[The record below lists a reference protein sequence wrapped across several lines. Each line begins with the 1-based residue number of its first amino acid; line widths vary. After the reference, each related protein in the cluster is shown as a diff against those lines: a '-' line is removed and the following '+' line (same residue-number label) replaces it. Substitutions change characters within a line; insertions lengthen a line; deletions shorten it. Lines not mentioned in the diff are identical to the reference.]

1 MDLITPAA
9 FMLAVVVVIAADL
22 MDGGTLRSLVN
33 LPAMLLVLGGT
44 LGASVMSTATADL
57 RLVPTFFSS
66 ILRPRSTP
74 VERTI
79 DDIAALAEVARREG
93 FLRLEDELDRDSLA
107 PFLQRGVRLIV
118 DGADEERL
126 RTVLEQELTV
136 YEARE
141 ATGVRFFETA
151 GGFAPTLGIIGTV
164 VGLVSVLSNL
174 ANVQKLAPS
183 IATAFIATLWGISTA
198 NFFWLPLAYKL
209 RNTLAHELQAR
220 EMIIEGCIAIAAGQ
234 NPRLISEQ
242 LAVFVP
248 PRKTVHSQ
256 SREDLVQGEGQT
268 AHRLVDR

>member
-1 MDLITPAA
+1 MDLDLITPAA

-22 MDGGTLRSLVN
+22 MDGGSIHSLVN

-57 RLVPTFFSS
+57 KLVPTFFSRV
-66 ILRPRSTP
+66 LRPRPTP

-79 DDIAALAEVARREG
+79 DDIATLAEVARRDG
-93 FLRLEDELDRDSLA
+93 FLRLEDELDR
-107 PFLQRGVRLIV
+107 PFLRRGAQLIV

-126 RTVLEQELTV
+126 RTVLEQELRI
-136 YEARE
+136 YEDRE
-141 ATGVRFFETA
+141 TTGVRFFETA

-164 VGLVSVLSNL
+164 VGLIAVLSNL

-198 NFFWLPLAYKL
+198 NLFWLPIAYKL
-209 RNTLAHELQAR
+209 RNTLAHEVQAR
-220 EMIIEGCIAIAAGQ
+220 EMIVEGCIAIAAGQ
-234 NPRLISEQ
+234 NPRVIAEQ

-248 PRKTVHSQ
+248 PRKMGHSQ
-256 SREDLVQGEGQT
+256 RSEQLGQHEEQT
-268 AHRLVDR
+268 ARKVVGR